1 MDEHYLNAM
10 SLTLLAGRAIVS
22 ADRDESR
29 RVMVITRAMAERF
42 WAGAPENA
50 VGREVRM
57 RTDGPTYQIVGVV
70 ADHTVDTPGEQAKP
84 YVLLPL
90 ARGVNYGNYLI
101 RTATPAAG
109 MITTFEREVR
119 ALEPDAVR

>member
-1 MDEHYLNAM
+1 M
-10 SLTLLAGRAIVS
+10 SLTFLAGRAIVS

-29 RVMVITRAMAERF
+29 HVMMITRAMAERF
-42 WAGAPENA
+42 WPGAPENA

-70 ADHTVDTPGEQAKP
+70 ADHTVDTPGEQAKS

-90 ARGVNYGNYLI
+90 AR
-101 RTATPAAG
+101 
-109 MITTFEREVR
+109 TTLNSSRFVR
-119 ALEPDAVR
+119 ALG

>member
-1 MDEHYLNAM
+1 M
-10 SLTLLAGRAIVS
+10 SLTFLAGRAIVS

-29 RVMVITRAMAERF
+29 HVMMITRAMAERF
-42 WAGAPENA
+42 WPGAPENA

-70 ADHTVDTPGEQAKP
+70 ANHTVDTPGEQAKS

-90 ARGVNYGNYLI
+90 ERDLNYGNYII

-109 MITTFEREVR
+109 MIPTFEPRSAPSR
-119 ALEPDAVR
+119 R